1 MIFAA
6 ALVTAVLASAPPR
19 AAAPQADAACLH
31 FGKEAP
37 EQRDRSVAAL
47 GATRAINTAQ
57 ANYSAKNKS
66 YAAREALAGYLD
78 GARYNLLPDAEI
90 VPGFKLTLDT
100 TQKGY
105 WFAITDVTD
114 PCKFSYISNQNG
126 LIFAAQPIR

>member
-1 MIFAA
+1 MIAA
-6 ALVTAVLASAPPR
+6 AVLVTAVLTSTPPR
-19 AAAPQADAACLH
+19 VPAPQADAACLH
-31 FGKEAP
+31 FGQERP

-57 ANYSAKNKS
+57 ANYSAKNRS
-66 YAAREALAGYLD
+66 YAQREQLAGYLD
-78 GARYNLLPDAEI
+78 AARYNLDPAAEI

-105 WFAITDVTD
+105 WFSVTDVTD